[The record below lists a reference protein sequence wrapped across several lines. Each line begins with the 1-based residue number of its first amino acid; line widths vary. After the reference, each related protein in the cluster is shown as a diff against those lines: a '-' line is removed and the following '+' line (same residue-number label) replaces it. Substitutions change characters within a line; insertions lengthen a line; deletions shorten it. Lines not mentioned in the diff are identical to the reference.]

1 MKKDNSP
8 TLFDF
13 IKQIQSKRRTYPYD
27 KKVANAFML
36 SQWLSMDKTLLQR
49 VNKINQF
56 QFLLPDEVIYN
67 YYMDVIP
74 AGKRFIKFIKKRKD
88 DDKLKNRI
96 EKLQEQYP
104 EMSVRECKMIISY
117 LMNRKK

>member
-1 MKKDNSP
+1 MAEE
-8 TLFDF
+8 TLFTF
-13 IKQIQSKRRTYPYD
+13 LNQIQNKQRTAPYD
-27 KKVANAFML
+27 RKIASAWMI
-36 SQWLSMDKTLLQR
+36 SQWLSHDKELIDK
-49 VNKINQF
+49 VNAINQF